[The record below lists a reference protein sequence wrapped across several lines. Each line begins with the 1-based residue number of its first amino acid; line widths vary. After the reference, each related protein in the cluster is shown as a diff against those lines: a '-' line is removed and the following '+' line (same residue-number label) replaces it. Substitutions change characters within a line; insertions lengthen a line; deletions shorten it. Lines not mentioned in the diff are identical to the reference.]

1 MQSAWPSQVLRF
13 KMMRIFCYVLAM
25 FCFALATILVLWLLL
40 LAWEGPAG
48 ANNAPAGLLIG
59 SRAILK
65 SVGLCYYV
73 R

>member
-13 KMMRIFCYVLAM
+13 KMMRYVWFCVAM

-40 LAWEGPAG
+40 LAWGDPAS

-59 SRAILK
+59 SSGILK

>member
-1 MQSAWPSQVLRF
+1 
-13 KMMRIFCYVLAM
+13 MRMVCYVLAM

>member
-1 MQSAWPSQVLRF
+1 
-13 KMMRIFCYVLAM
+13 MRMVCYVLAM

-48 ANNAPAGLLIG
+48 ANNAPAGLPIG
-59 SRAILK
+59 SSGILK

>member
-1 MQSAWPSQVLRF
+1 MV
-13 KMMRIFCYVLAM
+13 CYVLAM

-48 ANNAPAGLLIG
+48 ANNAPGGLLIC